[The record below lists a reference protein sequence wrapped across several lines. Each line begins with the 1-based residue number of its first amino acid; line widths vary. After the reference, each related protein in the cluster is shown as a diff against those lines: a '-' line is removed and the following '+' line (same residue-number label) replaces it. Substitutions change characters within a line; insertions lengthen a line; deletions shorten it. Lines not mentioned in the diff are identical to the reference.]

1 MGVFEKIQESK
12 NLWFWVLEKLESNTR
27 RFWVFENNAEST
39 DCLFQLFQNTWRPAR
54 FWFLDLSKNNSWF
67 WVFEKIKV

>member
-39 DCLFQLFQNTWRPAR
+39 DCLFQLFQNT
-54 FWFLDLSKNNSWF
+54 
-67 WVFEKIKV
+67 